1 MSEGLFPVFASWQ
14 LTTLSELCSG
24 GDASIQT
31 GPFGSSLHACD
42 YVAEGIPCVMPQDI
56 RDGRI
61 VTSNIARITPEDHE
75 RLKGYQLRS
84 GDIVYPR
91 RGDITKRALVGEREH
106 GWLCGTG
113 CLRIRPNIQKVVPHF
128 LSYYLAHSDVCDW
141 IDGNAVGATMPHLN
155 TGLVGNIP
163 VVVPPISTQLE
174 IASIL
179 GALDDKIEL
188 NRRMSATLEE
198 MARSLYRSWFVDF
211 DPVHVKMGGRQ
222 PAFMDE
228 ATAALFPDRFGEDG
242 LPEGWE
248 TQGFLHQSD
257 WVNGAAYKNMH
268 FSNDPDALPVIKIA
282 ELKAGITKN
291 TKFTATDLGQKYR
304 ILRGELLFS
313 WSGNPDTSIDAFVW
327 PMDDAW
333 LNQHIFAVRPNG
345 RMSKAMLFS
354 CLRHFKPD
362 MAEIARNKQTTGLG
376 HITRK
381 DLEAFPVTVASPAIM
396 QAFETALEPVFSR
409 YCECLYENQTL
420 AALRDSLLPK
430 LMSGE
435 LRIGEA
441 REQVEEVA

>member
-1 MSEGLFPVFASWQ
+1 MGSFGVTGFHDTARAQGPGV
-14 LTTLSELCSG
+14 TVGRSG
-24 GDASIQT
+24 ASIGVVSYVDQSYWPLNT
-31 GPFGSSLHACD
+31 CMYVTDFKGNDPRFVYHFLGTLNLSRFNSGSAQPSLNRN
-42 YVAEGIPCVMPQDI
+42 YIYPMEILVPPVAE
-56 RDGRI
+56 
-61 VTSNIARITPEDHE
+61 
-75 RLKGYQLRS
+75 
-84 GDIVYPR
+84 
-91 RGDITKRALVGEREH
+91 
-106 GWLCGTG
+106 
-113 CLRIRPNIQKVVPHF
+113 
-128 LSYYLAHSDVCDW
+128 
-141 IDGNAVGATMPHLN
+141 
-155 TGLVGNIP
+155 
-163 VVVPPISTQLE
+163 QLE

-211 DPVHVKMGGRQ
+211 DPVHAKMEGRQ

-242 LPEGWE
+242 LPEEWE
-248 TQGFLHQSD
+248 KQGFLHQSD

-282 ELKAGITKN
+282 ELKAGVTKN

-304 ILRGELLFS
+304 IFRGELLFS

-381 DLEAFPVTVASPAIM
+381 DLEVFPVAVASPDIM
-396 QAFETALEPVFSR
+396 HAFEAALEPVFDR

-430 LMSGE
+430 LMSGQ
-435 LRIGEA
+435 LRVGDA
-441 REQVEEVA
+441 RNQIEEVA